1 MKSFKKV
8 ILAAALFLVV
18 STTAQAGT
26 LLSDL
31 NNNVQTNG
39 NVLSDARLV
48 DDDDSIWTE
57 ILITAGNVLSDL
69 LSKGR

>member
-1 MKSFKKV
+1 MKSFKIV
-8 ILAAALFLVV
+8 VLAAALFFVV

-31 NNNVQTNG
+31 NNNVQTSG
-39 NVLSDARLV
+39 NVLSDAE
-48 DDDDSIWTE
+48 DEDSIWTD
-57 ILITAGNVLSDL
+57 ILITAGTLLSDL